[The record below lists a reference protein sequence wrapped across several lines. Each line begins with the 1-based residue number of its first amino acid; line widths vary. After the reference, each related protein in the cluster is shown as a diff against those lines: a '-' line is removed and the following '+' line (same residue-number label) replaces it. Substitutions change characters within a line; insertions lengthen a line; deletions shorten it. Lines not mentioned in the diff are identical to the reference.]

1 MVKSNCSAKKALE
14 ESFMQ
19 CSAFANASTSQHLTT
34 MEFQEYCQRRKTNTN
49 KKPTPSSTQNLST
62 SCLTFPTCRLCMFL
76 ILPGSLIITN
86 VIIYTCSVFTM
97 FANSIHSSNMF
108 RSSLP
113 IPLPQISSF
122 HLSLPTLCAFL

>member
-1 MVKSNCSAKKALE
+1 MH
-14 ESFMQ
+14 
-19 CSAFANASTSQHLTT
+19 CSAFVHASSSQHLTT

-49 KKPTPSSTQNLST
+49 KKTTPTSTQNLST
-62 SCLTFPTCRLCMFL
+62 ISCLAFSACGLCMFL
-76 ILPGSLIITN
+76 ILPGSFIITN
-86 VIIYTCSVFTM
+86 VIIYTCSVFIM
-97 FANSIHSSNMF
+97 FENSIHSSNMF